1 MARLDVRLDDEQRRR
16 LDEIVEE
23 RGRPLSEVVRGL
35 IDDAYEAVM
44 RERRLEAV
52 QRLVALEVEE
62 PPDPAQLSRE
72 LEVAHEP
79 GGLHSPDLALV
90 FESGASPIMG
100 LILGNLQE
108 SRTIATQHD
117 ALLLELVSGEVV
129 MPSIE
134 IVLS

>member
-23 RGRPLSEVVRGL
+23 RGRPISEVVRGL

-62 PPDPAQLSRE
+62 PPDLAQLSRE
-72 LEVAHEP
+72 LEAAHEP
-79 GGLHSPDLALV
+79 GGL
-90 FESGASPIMG
+90 
-100 LILGNLQE
+100 
-108 SRTIATQHD
+108 R
-117 ALLLELVSGEVV
+117 
-129 MPSIE
+129 
-134 IVLS
+134 

>member
-23 RGRPLSEVVRGL
+23 RGRPISKVVRGL

-72 LEVAHEP
+72 LEAAHEP
-79 GGLHSPDLALV
+79 GGL
-90 FESGASPIMG
+90 
-100 LILGNLQE
+100 
-108 SRTIATQHD
+108 R
-117 ALLLELVSGEVV
+117 
-129 MPSIE
+129 
-134 IVLS
+134 